1 MPQFDGLKEYLK
13 RCQGNDIMMSFQ
25 MLDSILSPNK
35 LPIEA
40 RNRRKWW
47 ENTTATPQGAAWLEA
62 GWEVMN
68 VNLIHGELTFSRATT
83 TQPGTSGKAVFPET
97 PRPKPQ

>member
-1 MPQFDGLKEYLK
+1 MPQYDGLKDYLK
-13 RCQGNDIMMSFQ
+13 KSQGNDIMMSFQ

-35 LPIEA
+35 LPLEA

-47 ENTTATPQGAAWLEA
+47 ENTTTTPQGAAWMEA

-68 VNLIHGELTFSRATT
+68 VNLIHDEVTFSRANTNL
-83 TQPGTSGKAVFPET
+83 QGSSGRVVFPEA
-97 PRPKPQ
+97 PRPKP